1 MLFDGIIVCFIHIM
15 YEYMYRA
22 HIIIIIIYDCKVY
35 MNNDEPTSHSAGSHL
50 FHQFNHLLFA
60 WNCLHFA
67 YMTNAN
73 TYTWA
78 TSSIAILSSSTHP
91 FSSSPSPPLL
101 LLLHKWKV
109 VQETK
114 IKRRNTLF
122 IHEIGTFAI
131 SSIWFSSWVD
141 VCGCV
146 DTTYACARLQF
157 ANLIR
162 YANIY
167 PLLISLLS
175 VCRTH
180 PSNRRFL
187 SVACHFNHKM
197 RNISIE
203 SQVFLDFRDIFFLSL
218 SFTHFIFLCV
228 FFVVVDRTWFIL
240 FWIHG
245 CGKNLSDNLYR
256 FFWIIITSLGVRT
269 SRCEMKRKQKW
280 ENDRWRSIV
289 TPPMNVQGQLIAST
303 KQTNKK
309 VK

>member
-1 MLFDGIIVCFIHIM
+1 MVSLCVLYILCMNNISI
-15 YEYMYRA
+15 YRA

-35 MNNDEPTSHSAGSHL
+35 MNIDEPISHSAGSHL
-50 FHQFNHLLFA
+50 FHHFIHLLFV

-67 YMTNAN
+67 HMTNAN
-73 TYTWA
+73 THTWA
-78 TSSIAILSSSTHP
+78 TSSIAILSSLTHP
-91 FSSSPSPPLL
+91 FSSSPSPPRLL

-167 PLLISLLS
+167 PSLISLLS

-180 PSNRRFL
+180 PSHRRFL
-187 SVACHFNHKM
+187 SVALAF
-197 RNISIE
+197 
-203 SQVFLDFRDIFFLSL
+203 Q
-218 SFTHFIFLCV
+218 
-228 FFVVVDRTWFIL
+228 
-240 FWIHG
+240 
-245 CGKNLSDNLYR
+245 
-256 FFWIIITSLGVRT
+256 
-269 SRCEMKRKQKW
+269 
-280 ENDRWRSIV
+280 
-289 TPPMNVQGQLIAST
+289 P
-303 KQTNKK
+303 
-309 VK
+309 